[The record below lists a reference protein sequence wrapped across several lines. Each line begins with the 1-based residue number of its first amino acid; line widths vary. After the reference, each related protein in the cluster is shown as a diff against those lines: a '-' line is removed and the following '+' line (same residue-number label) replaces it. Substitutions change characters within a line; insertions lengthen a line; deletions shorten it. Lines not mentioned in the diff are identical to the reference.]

1 MNKSKVISKA
11 ALSCLE
17 LGDLMPMAA
26 MTSLRMVCLSNA
38 LFALICLYKNLGY
51 VFFKPNRKYCE
62 DHKDCESELRQI
74 LGPQAGSTLSGSPI

>member
-38 LFALICLYKNLGY
+38 LFALICQYKNLGY
-51 VFFKPNRKYCE
+51 VRSMHHPQKVFKTAECLSYGLVTE
-62 DHKDCESELRQI
+62 I
-74 LGPQAGSTLSGSPI
+74 LVKF